1 MTAMQAI
8 ALYASLNLAL
18 LIYLAVNV
26 SLNRRRAKVSLGI
39 GTDSGLEQAVRAHGN
54 GVDNVPIALLA
65 LAILALLGTGTLI
78 LHALGIALTLG
89 RGLHAY
95 GLLSE
100 RGPSFGRLTGISLT
114 WLVMLAST
122 LLLLAKALS

>member
-8 ALYASLNLAL
+8 ALYAGLNLAL
-18 LIYLAVNV
+18 LIFLALNV
-26 SLNRRRAKVSLGI
+26 SMNRRRAKVSLGV
-39 GTDSGLEQAVRAHGN
+39 GTDSGLEQACRAHGN
-54 GVDNVPIALLA
+54 AVENVPIALLGMT
-65 LAILALLGTGTLI
+65 ILAMLGTGTLV
-78 LHALGIALTLG
+78 LHGLGIALTLG

-100 RGPSFGRLTGISLT
+100 RGPSFGRLTGILLT
-114 WLVMLAST
+114 WLVMLATT